1 MKAGIYFAAVVSLP
15 LSAMVAQASD
25 RAADIETLTEKKI
38 VIWPKLYAK
47 RDADGLDA
55 FLGDEFVVLNPDGSK
70 RTKADEVKFLRETP
84 PDNEESD
91 FLYTIDD
98 IVFPTDDMAIIYGHG
113 DSTRETE
120 DGKPCHH
127 NYWSSNTLVR
137 REGEWKA
144 VFSHVSGVTCTP
156 IK

>member
-1 MKAGIYFAAVVSLP
+1 MKAGILLAAATV
-15 LSAMVAQASD
+15 LSSGAACASASD
-25 RAADIETLTEKKI
+25 READIATLTEKKI
-38 VIWPKLYAK
+38 VIWPKLYAE

-55 FLGDEFVVLNPDGSK
+55 FLGDEFVVLNPDGTK
-70 RTKADEVKFLRETP
+70 RTKADELKFLRETP
-84 PDNEESD
+84 PDDEESD

-120 DGKPCHH
+120 DGEPCHH

-156 IK
+156 IE